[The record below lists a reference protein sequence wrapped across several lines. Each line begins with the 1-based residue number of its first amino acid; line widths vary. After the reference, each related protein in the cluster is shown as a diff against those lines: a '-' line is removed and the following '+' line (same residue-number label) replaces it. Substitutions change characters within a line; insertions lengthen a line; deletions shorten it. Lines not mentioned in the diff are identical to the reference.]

1 MPSKNELKNE
11 IQTVGDTYSLVRKK
25 YIKKLSDFTG
35 RNTITYYSGFL
46 QAAID
51 SVSFGINDN
60 DINDFMSVVHNL
72 DVTKGLDLIL
82 HTPGGEIG
90 PTESIINY
98 LREIFS
104 DNINVI
110 IPQIA
115 MSGGTVI
122 ACNSKN
128 IYMGKQS
135 SLGPTDPQ
143 YRGVSAIG
151 VVNEFKEAK
160 EEVKKFPNTGL
171 VWNSI
176 IGKYNPAMIHDCE
189 LAIDWSK
196 DIAQTG
202 LKEIMFKDDHERIPK
217 SDKIISYLTN
227 TEKTKS
233 HSRHISSKMAKD
245 MGLKIIMLEDEQT
258 LQDLVLSIHH
268 ISMLTFDT
276 LLVYKIVENN
286 IGQSELKI
294 HIPNTPK
301 Y

>member
-1 MPSKNELKNE
+1 MSSKVELKNE
-11 IQTVGDTYSLVRKK
+11 IQTVGDTYSFVRKK
-25 YIKKLSDFTG
+25 YLKKLSDYTG

-46 QAAID
+46 QASIG

-60 DINDFMSVVHNL
+60 DINDFMSVIHNL
-72 DVTKGLDLIL
+72 DFKKGLDLIL

-110 IPQIA
+110 VPQIA

-151 VVNEFKEAK
+151 VVNEFRDAK
-160 EEVKKFPNTGL
+160 EEVKEFPNTGYL
-171 VWNSI
+171 WASI
-176 IGKYNPAMIHDCE
+176 IGKYTPAMIHDCK

-202 LKEIMFKDDHERIPK
+202 LKEIMFKDDPNRTAK
-217 SDKIISYLTN
+217 SDKIISHLTN
-227 TEKTKS
+227 VEKTKS
-233 HSRHISSKMAKD
+233 HSRHISSKMAKN
-245 MGLKIIMLEDEQT
+245 MGLKIIMLEDDQT

-276 LLVYKIVENN
+276 LLVSKIVENN
-286 IGQSELKI
+286 IGQSELKM
-294 HIPNTPK
+294 HMPNNVR